1 LVVPRKIE
9 TDQGDRDHY
18 PLTGECTAE
27 AGSNVHLFGQESNGR
42 SSTGIYPIMFRGIEC
57 NLGTGSGCNLGT
69 GSELQN
75 MMYCLDAIW
84 GCNLGTGTVAFLSF
98 IKKSFQLKGLIIPKN

>member
-1 LVVPRKIE
+1 MVVPRKIE

-42 SSTGIYPIMFRGIEC
+42 SSTGIYPIMFRGINRQTIFEDEQDKRK
-57 NLGTGSGCNLGT
+57 T
-69 GSELQN
+69 
-75 MMYCLDAIW
+75 
-84 GCNLGTGTVAFLSF
+84 
-98 IKKSFQLKGLIIPKN
+98 LKGSTGRGLKNC